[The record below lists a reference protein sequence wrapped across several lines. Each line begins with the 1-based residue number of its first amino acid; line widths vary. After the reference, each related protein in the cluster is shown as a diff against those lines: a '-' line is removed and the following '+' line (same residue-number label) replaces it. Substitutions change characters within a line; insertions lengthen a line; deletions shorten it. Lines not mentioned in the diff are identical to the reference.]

1 MLTGSSFSNLMK
13 RRYAFRIPNGTYR
26 YTGFIDE
33 AFSFVENKQLL
44 SRDVWA
50 RFVHQYKMEDADA
63 DGGWRGEFW
72 GKMMRGACFVYS
84 YTNNAELYSVLEES
98 VKDMISAAR
107 KNEGGRI
114 STYAKSHEFCHW
126 DLWSRK
132 YVMLGL
138 EYFYEICKD
147 GEVRSQILT
156 VLKTQLDCIISGIGR
171 EEGKK
176 CINHASHHWRGLNSS
191 SILEPVMMLYEL
203 TGEPRYLDF
212 ATYIVEEGGTDVA
225 NIFELARKN
234 ELALYQYP
242 VTKAY
247 EMTSCF
253 EGLLEYYLV
262 MGDEG
267 HKTALINYAERILN
281 EELTVIGCAGCTHEL
296 FDHSAVRQANTN
308 NCERMQET
316 CVTVTLMKF
325 FLRMHLL
332 TGESKYVD
340 AFERALYNAY
350 LGAFNTED
358 VTEPYV
364 LANVKKEFIEPLPF
378 DSYTPLTAG
387 TRGNGIGGLK
397 VLDDGHYYGCCA
409 CIGSAGIGIV
419 PKMHILNSDNN
430 VVMNLF
436 IEGSVSFTFPS
447 GDKVE
452 LVTKTDYPR
461 SGKVSVTVHTE
472 KSIEFSFNIRIPKW
486 SYNNTLTVNGEKF
499 DTCAEYTRI
508 SRVWKNEDEII
519 LSLDMRTEAMRP
531 TPYREQVLMTEVI
544 WGANYVVPVF
554 DREDPKAKHHVAL
567 RRGPIMLSMDSRLGY
582 NVDDPINIEIG
593 DDNFVDVTLIDG
605 KVPYKC
611 IVEAMIPLKSG
622 KKLLATDCAS
632 AGKLMSE
639 KSKMAIWMLIE

>member
-1 MLTGSSFSNLMK
+1 MLTGSSFSELMK
-13 RRYAFRIPNGTYR
+13 RRYAFLTPNGTYR

-84 YTNNAELYSVLEES
+84 YTNNAELYSVLEET

-176 CINHASHHWRGLNSS
+176 CINHATHHWRGLNSS

-499 DTCAEYTRI
+499 DTCAEYTCI

-531 TPYREQVLMTEVI
+531 TPYGEQVLMTEVI